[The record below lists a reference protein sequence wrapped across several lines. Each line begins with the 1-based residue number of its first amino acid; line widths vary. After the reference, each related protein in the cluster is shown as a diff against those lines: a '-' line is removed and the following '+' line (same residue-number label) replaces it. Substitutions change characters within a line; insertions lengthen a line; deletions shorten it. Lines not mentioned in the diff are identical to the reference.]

1 VAEGYKTKQTIFPT
15 NESTAAA
22 INTPLFDRHTS
33 QLKRS
38 RSENEDDEEYN
49 SVPSLVVTSSFNSFT
64 SEEDWDEP
72 DWLLPKEV
80 VCADVEMKEAN

>member
-1 VAEGYKTKQTIFPT
+1 VKQTIFPT
-15 NESTAAA
+15 LDTAQPTAT
-22 INTPLFDRHTS
+22 IPITTKNS

-38 RSENEDDEEYN
+38 RSENDAEEEEYS
-49 SVPSLVVTSSFNSFT
+49 SVPNLVVTQSFNSFT
-64 SEEDWDEP
+64 SEEDWEEP